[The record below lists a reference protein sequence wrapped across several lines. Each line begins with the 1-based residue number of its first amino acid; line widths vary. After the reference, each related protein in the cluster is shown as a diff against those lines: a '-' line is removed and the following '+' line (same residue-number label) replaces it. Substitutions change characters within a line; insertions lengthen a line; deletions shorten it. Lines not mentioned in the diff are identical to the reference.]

1 MVDDVKRRVHG
12 QIRHGG
18 VRKSILRLKSERTGV
33 KRGGGGT
40 RRKNMEEKSICQRTV
55 VSKSCAD
62 VAWRCATLWC

>member
-33 KRGGGGT
+33 KRGGGD
-40 RRKNMEEKSICQRTV
+40 KEEEHGGEEHLSAHRGIQKLC
-55 VSKSCAD
+55 
-62 VAWRCATLWC
+62 